1 MELSA
6 DLERIEPLVS
16 PFGPVSV
23 VETLSFVRGMERVA
37 IAGSSIGSGIPG
49 LGTSGKQT
57 YGLGASLETPAMA
70 RLIAIAEGAERYSSG
85 GFVKEAPV
93 WATRSELAGPKI
105 DLEGLPCCSEHEYS
119 DPGCP
124 FVPYDP
130 DAKIRWLR
138 GVDLITASDVWV
150 PAVMACYKLQG
161 DRREE
166 RFWYRISTGYA
177 VHSDPV
183 EALVRGIIEVAERD
197 ASALVWL
204 QKLPL
209 PELAD
214 SHPGWSSPGVEYLL
228 DWCKRH
234 FLEARLFDAT
244 TDIGVP
250 TVYCLL
256 RSEHDDRIRQV
267 MGCSSSRTMPAAA
280 EKTLLETIMGRSL
293 LCSVDEVPDSF
304 RKFVELEHGA
314 RYMSDPTRAGAF
326 DFLTRSPRRP
336 CAEFNEL
343 PADPAAA
350 LRHLVTV
357 LAQKGMQAVA
367 VDHTSSELAA
377 VGLTATSVLIP
388 ELQPMALHPLGQFRG
403 HRRLRE
409 APAAMGYR
417 VLPEEEMN
425 PWPQPFV

>member
-1 MELSA
+1 MQLSA
-6 DLERIEPLVS
+6 DLKRIEPLVS
-16 PFGPVSV
+16 PFGPVSA
-23 VETLSFVRGMERVA
+23 VETLSFVRGLERVA
-37 IAGSSIGSGIPG
+37 IGGSSIGSGIPG
-49 LGTSGKQT
+49 MGTAGKQT
-57 YGLGASLETPAMA
+57 YGLGVSLDMSSKA
-70 RLIAIAEGAERYSSG
+70 RLIAIAEGAERYSAG
-85 GFVKEAPV
+85 DFVTETPV
-93 WATRSELAGPKI
+93 WATQSGLAGRTI
-105 DLEGLPCCSEHEYS
+105 DLESLPCCSEREYI

-124 FVPYDP
+124 FAPYDP

-161 DRREE
+161 DRKEE

-183 EALVRGIIEVAERD
+183 EALVRGICEVAERD
-197 ASALVWL
+197 AAALVWL

-209 PELAD
+209 PELTD
-214 SHPGWSSPGVEYLL
+214 SYPGWSSPGVEYLL
-228 DWCKRH
+228 DWCHRH
-234 FLEARLFDAT
+234 FLEPRLFDAT

-256 RSEHDDRIRQV
+256 LSEHDDRIRQV
-267 MGCSSSRTMPAAA
+267 MGCSSSRTMPAAT
-280 EKTLLETIMGRSL
+280 EKTLFEAILGRSL
-293 LCSVDEVPDSF
+293 VCSVDEIPDSF
-304 RKFVELEHGA
+304 SKFIELEHGA
-314 RYMSDPTRAGAF
+314 RYMADPARSEAF
-326 DFLTRSPRRP
+326 DFLTRSPHRP
-336 CAEFNEL
+336 CAGFTEL
-343 PADPAAA
+343 PAEPVAA
-350 LRHLVTV
+350 LQQLITV